1 MAYVKLAPLALLM
14 LATILIFSMKKVE
27 ATRCWG
33 LCSPFQIPPCG
44 SPDDCRCIP
53 WILVAGQCI
62 DPIHGKSIVKMVEE
76 HPYLCQ
82 SHGDCVK
89 KGNGNFCGSYPNSQI
104 QYGWCFSSKTKA
116 QHFFTVGSKLTVN
129 ELFNISFNSKAIVSK
144 LAVNELFNISSNSK
158 AKDFLKKAMEIST

>member
-1 MAYVKLAPLALLM
+1 MVYVKLAPLAVLI
-14 LATILIFSMKKVE
+14 LATICMYAKIE
-27 ATRCWG
+27 ATNCWG
-33 LCSPFQIPPCG
+33 GCSPFQIPPCG
-44 SPDDCRCIP
+44 YPDDCRCIP

-62 DPIHGKSIVKMVEE
+62 DPIHSKSIVKMVEE

-89 KGNGNFCGSYPNSQI
+89 KGNGNFCGSYPNSEI

-116 QHFFTVGSKLTVN
+116 KHFFTIGSKLAAN
-129 ELFNISFNSKAIVSK
+129 ELFNISSNSEAIGFK

-158 AKDFLKKAMEIST
+158 AKDFIKMAMEIST